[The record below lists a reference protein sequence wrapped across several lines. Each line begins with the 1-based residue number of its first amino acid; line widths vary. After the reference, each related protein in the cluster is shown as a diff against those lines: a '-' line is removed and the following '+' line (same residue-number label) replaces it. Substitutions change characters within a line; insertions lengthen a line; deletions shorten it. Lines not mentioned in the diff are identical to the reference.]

1 MAQRKCILYMTIS
14 LDGFIAD
21 ENGNRNS
28 LIEQSRKD
36 INDFKEF
43 LETVD
48 VILMGRK
55 TYDQIKNLP
64 EWPYEG
70 KKVYVITHYLKQNDE
85 HVTFVH
91 ENIMGLVQNL
101 KNEKG
106 KNIWVMGGSEIAN
119 ILIKEGL
126 LDEYVLITIPTILG
140 KGIRL
145 FKDDNPTIYLNLKE
159 SKASGNCI
167 ISKYEKK

>member
-1 MAQRKCILYMTIS
+1 MEKRKCILYITTS

-21 ENGNRNS
+21 ENGNRNM
-28 LIEQSRKD
+28 LIEQSRD
-36 INDFKEF
+36 EVGNLSQF

-64 EWPYEG
+64 EWPYPG

-91 ENIMGLVQNL
+91 ENIMGLVQDL
-101 KNEKG
+101 KAQSG
-106 KNIWVMGGSEIAN
+106 KNIWVMGGSEITN
-119 ILIKEGL
+119 ILVKEGL
-126 LDEYVLITIPTILG
+126 FDEYIIITTPILLG
-140 KGIRL
+140 KGVRL
-145 FKDDNPTIYLNLKE
+145 FKDDNPTVYLKLEENKVFGDCVLSRYIQK
-159 SKASGNCI
+159 
-167 ISKYEKK
+167 